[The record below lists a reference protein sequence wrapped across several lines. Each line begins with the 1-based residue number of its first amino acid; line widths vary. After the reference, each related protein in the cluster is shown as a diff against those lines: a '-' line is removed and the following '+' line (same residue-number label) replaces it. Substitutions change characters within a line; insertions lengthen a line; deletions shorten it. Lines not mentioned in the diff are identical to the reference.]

1 MALLEKTF
9 AFFAQISLLTDYAS
23 CRLRGSL
30 FFDGIYRINRIEPHP
45 VNPVYPVK
53 NFQNFILSLKS

>member
-23 CRLRGSL
+23 CRLHGSL

-45 VNPVYPVK
+45 VNPVNPVK